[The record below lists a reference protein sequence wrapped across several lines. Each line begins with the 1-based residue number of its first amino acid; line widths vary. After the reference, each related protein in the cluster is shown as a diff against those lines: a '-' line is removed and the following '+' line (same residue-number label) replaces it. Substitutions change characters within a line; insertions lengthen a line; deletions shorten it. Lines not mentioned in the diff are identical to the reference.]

1 MLKTSEGRL
10 ESCMADDRLVSG
22 GDGDDH
28 HTGAVSERSGGRREE
43 EI

>member
-10 ESCMADDRLVSG
+10 ESCMADDRLVSR

-28 HTGAVSERSGGRREE
+28 HTGAVSGVAGG
-43 EI
+43 

>member
-10 ESCMADDRLVSG
+10 ESRMTDDRLVSG

-28 HTGAVSERSGGRREE
+28 HKQGL
-43 EI
+43 